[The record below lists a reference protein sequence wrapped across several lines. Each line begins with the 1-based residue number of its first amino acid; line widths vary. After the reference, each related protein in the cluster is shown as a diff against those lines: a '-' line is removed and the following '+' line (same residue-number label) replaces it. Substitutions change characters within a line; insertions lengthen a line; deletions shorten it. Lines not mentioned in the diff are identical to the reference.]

1 MQVQEVGSHEK
12 VILYASCMRG
22 ALQVWD
28 LVLPEII
35 MLRDVS
41 MEKAFYPGY
50 AMLLGSQYFRFFS
63 YFLCNEF
70 LSFSWVIS
78 WVVRMKIGVLHFPQA
93 FLPTFLLQR
102 VKLIYTPA
110 QCLHSSIFEFWF
122 QLVVSVPGN
131 GVHKPLLFCFCG
143 KNNTRKRVPL
153 PYLFNCLQ
161 HAGNA
166 NTHYTSVSGLVN
178 HQGWLQLCGTDYKI
192 VDSEVTTSLMWT
204 RTVNG
209 SCSMKKFHQ

>member
-1 MQVQEVGSHEK
+1 MKRLFCMLHVWEVH
-12 VILYASCMRG
+12 CRC
-22 ALQVWD
+22 D

-41 MEKAFYPGY
+41 MEKAYYSGY
-50 AMLLGSQYFRFFS
+50 AMLLGSQYFQFFS

-166 NTHYTSVSGLVN
+166 NTHYTRAGEPPRLIAAVWNRLQNSRQWGHHIPNVN
-178 HQGWLQLCGTDYKI
+178 ENCKWEL
-192 VDSEVTTSLMWT
+192 
-204 RTVNG
+204 
-209 SCSMKKFHQ
+209 